1 MNYQLFKHHNENA
14 AYVVFSSGL
23 GGHGSFWQAQLDVF
37 RQYFHVLV
45 YDQEGCHAS
54 SELLA
59 DDYSFEHLALQ
70 VKQLLQQL
78 EIVRFHFIG
87 HALGGFIGIEL
98 AHRYASEQC
107 QILSLTL
114 INAWLQLDPQT
125 LRCFMTRMTLLQ
137 YAGTAAY
144 LHAQALFLY
153 PALWISQHNALLDQ
167 QEAKMQLDFPP
178 HANVLKRLNALMQYH
193 VDTARIETLKR
204 LPVCLIAN
212 QDDMLVPYT
221 QSLNLWKSLPHAQLK
236 LLPYGGHASTVTEAQ
251 QVNQLM
257 IDFLKTSASA

>member
-1 MNYQLFKHHNENA
+1 MNYQLFKHSDENA
-14 AYVVFSSGL
+14 SYVVFSSGL

-37 RQYFHVLV
+37 RQYFHVLI

-59 DDYSFEHLALQ
+59 DGYSFEHLALQ

-78 EIVRFHFIG
+78 NIVRFHFIG

-98 AHRYASEQC
+98 AHRYASETC
-107 QILSLTL
+107 QLLSLTL
-114 INAWLQLDPQT
+114 INAWQQLDPHT
-125 LRCFMTRMTLLQ
+125 LRCFTTRIALLQ
-137 YAGTAAY
+137 HAGTAAY

-153 PALWISQHNALLDQ
+153 PPLWISEHTALLEQ
-167 QEAKMQLDFPP
+167 QEAKMQSDFPP
-178 HANVLKRLNALMQYH
+178 HANVLKRLNALMQYQ
-193 VDTARIETLKR
+193 VDTARIDTLKQ

-212 QDDMLVPYT
+212 QDDMLVPYV
-221 QSLNLWKSLPHAQLK
+221 QSLNLWKKLPDAQLK
-236 LLPYGGHASTVTEAQ
+236 LLPYGGHASTVTEAR

-257 IDFLKTSASA
+257 LDFLKTSAPT